1 MVKKKPTEEDDKEQ
15 IAEYSGHDSDYE
27 EEEEGEEE
35 DDRHHHRKKEKVVR
49 AKLPSGKT
57 CNTDIRPNSMVVY
70 CNFHRTRQGD
80 DTNIELVLPKF
91 PPVETEIKNNNIDDY
106 AKFKN
111 KMSSWFAHTEKN
123 LKKTQKKIPFP
134 KRRFKCVR
142 CDWSFDSAAKLSR
155 HKDVHRHPG
164 SFVCQVCFVLFGHA
178 YNLYNHWRTACYA
191 VSGSQPDAVTKANNI
206 AELRKLVLCA
216 MGAENRAQQFHVFGG
231 VIFIPSQWFLG
242 HKYNI
247 VDPNYQTSCHLCH
260 LTVPN
265 KFLECHGD
273 VHRGRHRIDGKIYG
287 EYFCHICGVIFR
299 EQPNLIDHWR
309 HDCHQVIAYT
319 PEDIYLDNEELIALA
334 WLVLQTTIP
343 RDQVVAMAKNS
354 KLTLEKRVKEHA
366 AGHGYSKIHHLY
378 YHFPQEI
385 WPLPFNFEL
394 DLVTDSL
401 PIMGP
406 NAFVTQNPRDR
417 EVNIDHPKF
426 PVHITNLLAQVA
438 PDFYATGMTFH
449 EISHPPK
456 KIDAP
461 KNVYRILLR
470 YTTEGSVIST
480 YKINARTCPVLRPTK
495 MPNSKFQPADYDVDK
510 PYKAIPQKKL
520 EANSK
525 QTDGEKFMYTISWPC
540 RARFQI
546 FKEGNSFAK
555 KNLKNCPL
563 CNRVTGARSLRE
575 HWKDC
580 VPVKAIIDDPVER
593 RYVDEKLANI
603 IKKYIGKINHKI
615 IYEWPKR
622 PEEVTDNMRETVD
635 RIGEYHK
642 LSFHVSDRNLKKLKE
657 ALKEE
662 IEKAKDRFM
671 ERENLEKNF
680 QPNESPI
687 ICCPHCGGRFNHLQI
702 FTHLEHR
709 HFYPNVSA
717 LDADAISEWRR
728 NKCPE
733 PYQFLGTIFEGVNNP
748 MTWLSLELYEKCIE
762 TFDDGA
768 YNDNTNELVT
778 QGYRNLALS
787 PWTYNTTYRVM
798 EILDPLILVDEEN
811 TGRRRDMTIIAP
823 EPLRK
828 LHYTDNVLKIDD
840 IVDMNNIN
848 EMNQADI
855 RVSDFMRFEENPVD
869 LMTQEPLSDE
879 CKEIYEEESKFFYSL
894 SLNNPII
901 TQLGNHSLGYFFQ
914 KRETGDARRRT
925 NRLMGINDE
934 SDVELAISDHGLTD
948 GDQTDGE
955 GVRRK
960 RKKRRKVNEQGEDDL
975 DYAIPPDIEDIEK
988 EEETKESMKK
998 RQQLK
1003 QQEYRKK
1010 ERLSR
1015 AGGRKVPAEF
1025 EFERFESK
1033 NLHIH
1038 PDKHVQL
1045 GFLSCVISTR
1055 EEEMYWK
1062 PPDFSETVDPE
1073 EEDRDYE
1080 RWDEE
1085 KEYRKRAP
1093 RKDGVMALSRNYE
1106 NAKSDCRLSAYNFY
1120 KYYVKAK
1127 PPKSKKWSNMSESEQ
1142 EKCFELSPEDF
1153 WDVAVSPEGVIF
1165 VNGSACSGANGPI
1178 GSYHKVNIKIEDL
1191 VHEYR
1196 IFNCKDQ
1203 YGKFRWVWPVN
1214 EKFDQCIART
1224 IDGLRRL
1231 KITQSRD
1238 INEIRR
1244 DAQVLVR
1251 ARDYEQLIPTGVIFA
1266 ELLNPVLSELYEL
1279 FCSRKSQLEAREG
1292 VEDVERQAWK
1302 DVYRFKNI
1310 SKAER
1315 LQFEAA
1321 FREAALKQFEEQECL
1336 RQGVAVWGR
1345 DRPEGAPFL
1354 RFPEKRKPKLPYK
1367 KPVRRPP
1374 ILPPVRMPSAP
1385 QVPRRAQVH
1394 YFNHIRLPEL
1404 PSDTPV
1410 TIPAW
1415 VQLPVESEADG
1426 KIKEAI
1432 GFLADYRR
1440 IYPDD
1445 EDTPAPSSE
1454 ASDWGS
1460 EGSKRLPVIREEVP
1474 NDRAEAPADREQ
1486 ASNYQNRSP
1495 ENRYQRSDSQP
1506 SIDHS
1511 PPLENRVQS
1520 PEDSYLEPA
1529 DHEQAPSD
1537 RVHLPEEGRR
1547 RSSYRSPETRRQSSE
1562 DSYQPPMDYEEAPN
1576 DPVQSPVDHRQRS
1589 EDSYQMSYN
1598 RYRQRETRSR
1608 SPDDHVQSPEDH
1620 HQPSVSRHQSTENP
1634 DENPEDRYQPS
1645 GNNQAPSRN
1654 ASQHNDFNEWIL
1666 ANLHH
1671 VPDVPENWRTE
1682 FPEERP
1688 PPDTE
1693 EWLAWCRDPIAKRKA
1708 TMKWISAQNQQKAAS
1723 VTPAR
1728 TSIDFPMAETSYP
1741 VEFDE
1746 EEYLNMARIV
1756 TPNDLTSED
1765 ADAPGPSSQVPASM
1779 DQGSH
1784 DLDDE
1789 LEQLLGKSSTLSS
1802 NLMEVDDAPAQPR
1815 PSSSNLESSSQG
1827 RTPSGAPVS
1836 SFSRLFSQERQRT
1849 SRPGSTISTSE
1860 SCQSLARRLS
1870 NRENTVSSLL
1880 GSPVSSRPGPSNRPS
1895 SSIPM
1900 EALGSPVPSA
1910 KEFNPQRESDEEEV
1924 RFSTHQSNPPQES
1937 ISGTERSSRT
1947 SERSDQVINR
1957 LDDQERRSPAPF
1969 EHSPAYEARETWII
1983 PSEASSPLHAPV
1995 PLDSDIPYGELT
2007 PTRESPVRQAPAT
2020 LPQESPAV
2028 SPASTSRQRHSQGQI
2043 EELRSPAPYFV
2054 EESEPR
2060 GYVQREFTHSPIDS
2074 LDELMI
2080 RVGEGD
2086 QNERIARRR
2095 STPES
2100 ISPARFGNSPPAE
2113 AVEAT
2118 KNPSPAPS
2126 SPLYA
2131 PASVGE
2137 QESDTEHRDL
2147 DDWHERNL
2155 DDEQWSD
2162 RFKSAEEPEE
2172 ASRVP
2177 IATQSS
2183 PTGEPK
2189 ESPVR
2194 ELLSSV
2200 ENDMEEEHSEDIT
2213 AQKENSPGR
2222 ESPVRQ
2228 TPEWAP
2234 ASMEPDVEMEE
2245 ADMENTELDDEIAQF
2260 FDDEQLSD
2268 GSIFAGESEKAASI
2282 PKESPTTDEPKEAAV
2297 RQPSE
2302 QAPASMESD
2311 VETEEADM
2319 ENTELDDEIGQFF
2332 NDEQSSDRSAGAGES
2347 EEATSIPT
2355 ESPQTDRSREAPSG
2369 PPVPSFS
2376 QFFSQERQRT
2386 SRPGSTISTSEFRQ
2400 SLARPTVS
2408 SSLRTLESLV
2418 SSRPGSSGIPS
2429 SSIPME
2435 ASGSRMPSATAP
2447 LTYSERIL
2455 RHQQR
2460 KPIRPSKPADILLEF
2475 NPRRESDEEEE
2486 VQCSSTHQS
2495 NPPQELFD
2503 DEQSS
2508 ARSKSTEQSEDAIRI
2523 PTESPLTDEQREAAF
2538 RRPSEQVPV
2547 LMEPDVGMKEFDME
2561 NTELEAEIAQFFD
2574 DEQSSVRSESTEQ
2587 SEKSAR
2593 TPMESPPTD
2602 EPREATVRKA
2612 TSSEESEKK
2621 GSRDG
2626 ESPAR
2631 QTPEQSSIEQ
2641 DVEMEE
2647 TDAPEQEQE
2656 PDMENTELDDE
2667 IAQFFDDEQSSDRS
2681 KSAGESEETS
2691 RFPITTQSSPTG
2703 EPKESPGRKLLS
2715 SMEKDMEEAHSED
2728 RTAQKESSPGR
2739 ESPVRQPSER
2749 APASMEPDVEMEE
2762 PDMENTELDDEI
2774 AQFFDDEQSSD
2785 RSKSAGESEEA
2796 ANVPAESP
2804 TDEPEEPPVSRAPSP
2819 LVHDTEDYIDQL
2831 VEEPSAEKAAAKLS
2845 SPGRESRPL
2854 VSSSTAPQTA
2864 PKLAMPPRFNPLPLR
2879 PKYYDTTMSVEKRL
2893 SIRMEKTRADAAAG
2907 ITAPKDN
2914 SSSRPI
2920 AAKRLG
2926 SPIQA
2931 SPSKAPREEKPS
2943 FIPRM
2948 VPFSPAESVFEALKQ
2963 AENVERGTNPARP
2976 ESTPNRTRRTREP
2989 TVNPVVQAPEPTP
3002 EVDQDPLTPVSLIHT
3017 QKQSTSGRTRLQYL
3031 NSRSSSPV
3039 VVPIAPPPQELRS
3052 PRVRNPVAPVS
3063 VKTPTAPAERR
3074 DSPLSDEDDLVSP
3087 VRPTVPP
3094 SRFSRLRQ
3102 PPASDNAPPPSE
3114 RRRPRVA
3121 QNPVA
3126 PVYNICST
3134 PPTERRDSSPRFHF
3148 FTRRPMPA
3156 TAPTAP
3162 PRSGPRPSRV
3172 FQNPMNP
3179 VYNITPTAPTERR
3192 KPFRRDDAHYELS
3205 GRVSRPRLHP
3215 SRRDPLSSLLHR
3227 RGHSSGQD
3235 AHTEEKKWASL
3246 KIGNAFEAP
3255 EETQGTI
3262 DDRSASEGS
3271 SPPESPQPGPS
3282 GKPYIGLLMTTPGQE
3297 HVRIMSPPRSRPLVG
3312 TVPRGQDLT
3321 GQPGSA
3327 QKELVIDIPHRSART
3342 SRNFAKR
3349 RQQGTQRGPRERP
3362 GPSQAGSRNPF
3373 IGGRSRPGTSQRRP
3387 THSEYNIDDMEMETW
3402 SPEQTESIDTEA
3414 DERQERMKT
3423 NSYDTSN

>member
-1 MVKKKPTEEDDKEQ
+1 
-15 IAEYSGHDSDYE
+15 
-27 EEEEGEEE
+27 
-35 DDRHHHRKKEKVVR
+35 
-49 AKLPSGKT
+49 
-57 CNTDIRPNSMVVY
+57 
-70 CNFHRTRQGD
+70 
-80 DTNIELVLPKF
+80 
-91 PPVETEIKNNNIDDY
+91 
-106 AKFKN
+106 
-111 KMSSWFAHTEKN
+111 MSSWFAHTEKN

-178 YNLYNHWRTACYA
+178 YNLYNHWRTACTA
-191 VSGSQPDAVTKANNI
+191 VSGSQPDAATKANNI

-299 EQPNLIDHWR
+299 EQSNLIDHWR

-319 PEDIYLDNEELIALA
+319 PEDIYLDKEELIALA

-385 WPLPFNFEL
+385 WPLPFNFDL

-417 EVNIDHPKF
+417 EVNVDHPKL

-510 PYKAIPQKKL
+510 PYKAIPVKKL
-520 EANSK
+520 EMNSK

-603 IKKYIGKINHKI
+603 IKNYIGKINHKI
-615 IYEWPKR
+615 VYEWPNR
-622 PEEVTDNMRETVD
+622 PEAVTDNMRETVD

-642 LSFHVSDRNLKKLKE
+642 LSFHLSDRNLKKLKE
-657 ALKEE
+657 ALKDE
-662 IEKAKDRFM
+662 IEKAKERFM

-709 HFYPNVSA
+709 HFYPNVSKF
-717 LDADAISEWRR
+717 DGDAISEWRS

-733 PYQFLGTIFEGVNNP
+733 PYQFLGTILEGVNNT
-748 MTWLSLELYEKCIE
+748 MTWLSTELYEKCIN

-768 YNDNTNELVT
+768 YNDNTNEFVT
-778 QGYRNLALS
+778 QGYRNSALS

-811 TGRRRDMTIIAP
+811 TGRRNRDVTIIAP

-855 RVSDFMRFEENPVD
+855 RISDFMRFEENPVD
-869 LMTQEPLSDE
+869 LMTQEPLSDD
-879 CKEIYEEESKFFYSL
+879 CKQIYEEESKFFYSL

-914 KRETGDARRRT
+914 KRETADARRRT

-948 GDQTDGE
+948 EDQTDGE
-955 GVRRK
+955 SVRRK

-975 DYAIPPDIEDIEK
+975 DYAIPPNIEDIEK

-1015 AGGRKVPAEF
+1015 AGQRKEPTVF
-1025 EFERFESK
+1025 EFERFDSK

-1038 PDKHVQL
+1038 PDKHAQL
-1045 GFLSCVISTR
+1045 GFLSEVICTR
-1055 EEEMYWK
+1055 DEEMYWK

-1073 EEDRDYE
+1073 EEDRDLE

-1085 KEYRKRAP
+1085 KEYRKRVP
-1093 RKDGVMALSRNYE
+1093 RKDGIMALSRNYE

-1127 PPKSKKWSNMSESEQ
+1127 PPKSKKWSNMNKSDQ

-1345 DRPEGAPFL
+1345 DRPEGPPFL
-1354 RFPEKRKPKLPYK
+1354 RFPEKRKPKLPYT
-1367 KPVRRPP
+1367 KPIRRPP
-1374 ILPPVRMPSAP
+1374 ILPPVRMASAP

-1415 VQLPVESEADG
+1415 VQLPVESEAAG
-1426 KIKEAI
+1426 KMKEAI

-1537 RVHLPEEGRR
+1537 RVQLPEERRR

-1562 DSYQPPMDYEEAPN
+1562 DSYQPPMDYEEAPE
-1576 DPVQSPVDHRQRS
+1576 DRAQSPEDHRQRS
-1589 EDSYQMSYN
+1589 DDNYQMSDN
-1598 RYRQRETRSR
+1598 RYHLRETRSR
-1608 SPDDHVQSPEDH
+1608 SPDDHVQSPGDH
-1620 HQPSVSRHQSTENP
+1620 HQPSVSRHQSTVNR
-1634 DENPEDRYQPS
+1634 DEQPEDRYQRSEDTHQASENRIRSTDDRP
-1645 GNNQAPSRN
+1645 GNNQALSRN
-1654 ASQHNDFNEWIL
+1654 ASQHTDLNTWLL
-1666 ANLHH
+1666 ANLH
-1671 VPDVPENWRTE
+1671 PDVPENWRTE

-1708 TMKWISAQNQQKAAS
+1708 TMKWISSQNQQNAAQ
-1723 VTPAR
+1723 AR
-1728 TSIDFPMAETSYP
+1728 TPIDFPMAETSYP

-1756 TPNDLTSED
+1756 TPDDLTSED
-1765 ADAPGPSSQVPASM
+1765 ADAPGPSSQAPASM
-1779 DQGSH
+1779 DQGSR

-1802 NLMEVDDAPAQPR
+1802 NLMEMDDAPAQNEPIESPKTHTSSVRNRAARESNSSQPR
-1815 PSSSNLESSSQG
+1815 PSSSHLESSSQG
-1827 RTPSGAPVS
+1827 RAPSVPPVP

-1849 SRPGSTISTSE
+1849 SRTGSRISTSE
-1860 SCQSLARRLS
+1860 SRQSNVRQLPTRGT
-1870 NRENTVSSLL
+1870 TVSSLL
-1880 GSPVSSRPGPSNRPS
+1880 GSPVSSRPGPSDRPS
-1895 SSIPM
+1895 SSISM
-1900 EALGSPVPSA
+1900 EASGSPVPSA
-1910 KEFNPQRESDEEEV
+1910 KAPQD
-1924 RFSTHQSNPPQES
+1924 
-1937 ISGTERSSRT
+1937 
-1947 SERSDQVINR
+1947 INQ

-2086 QNERIARRR
+2086 QNERIARRK

-2113 AVEAT
+2113 AREAT

-2194 ELLSSV
+2194 ELLSS
-2200 ENDMEEEHSEDIT
+2200 DEHLEDRT
-2213 AQKENSPGR
+2213 AQKESSIGR

-2228 TPEWAP
+2228 TSERSP
-2234 ASMEPDVEMEE
+2234 ASMEPDVEMEG

-2282 PKESPTTDEPKEAAV
+2282 PTESPTTDEPREAAV

-2302 QAPASMESD
+2302 QAPASMEPD
-2311 VETEEADM
+2311 VEMEEADM
-2319 ENTELDDEIGQFF
+2319 ENTELDDEIAQFF
-2332 NDEQSSDRSAGAGES
+2332 DDVQSSGRSNSAGES
-2347 EEATSIPT
+2347 EEGTKTPTRSPPTDKPREATVPSLQSS
-2355 ESPQTDRSREAPSG
+2355 SPQNEAAKESNSLANQTTRRSAQSTPSSSQRERSSPGRTPSG

-2386 SRPGSTISTSEFRQ
+2386 SQPGSTISTSESRQ

-2435 ASGSRMPSATAP
+2435 ASGSPVPSAKAP
-2447 LTYSERIL
+2447 RSYSERIS
-2455 RHQQR
+2455 RHQQP
-2460 KPIRPSKPADILLEF
+2460 KPMRPYRPGFSTADILLEF
-2475 NPRRESDEEEE
+2475 NPRRESDEEE
-2486 VQCSSTHQS
+2486 VQYSTHQS
-2495 NPPQELFD
+2495 YPPQELFD

-2508 ARSKSTEQSEDAIRI
+2508 ARSESTEQSEDANRI
-2523 PTESPLTDEQREAAF
+2523 PTQSPLTDEPREAAV
-2538 RRPSEQVPV
+2538 RQPSEQAPASIEQD
-2547 LMEPDVGMKEFDME
+2547 LEMEEPDME
-2561 NTELEAEIAQFFD
+2561 NTELDNEIAQFFD

-2587 SEKSAR
+2587 SEKAAR

-2612 TSSEESEKK
+2612 TSSEESEKNV
-2621 GSRDG
+2621 SRDR

-2656 PDMENTELDDE
+2656 LDMENTELDDE

-2691 RFPITTQSSPTG
+2691 RVPITTRSSPTG
-2703 EPKESPGRKLLS
+2703 EPKESPVRELLS

-2739 ESPVRQPSER
+2739 ESPVKLPSER

-2785 RSKSAGESEEA
+2785 RSKSAGESDEA
-2796 ANVPAESP
+2796 ARIPTESSP
-2804 TDEPEEPPVSRAPSP
+2804 TDEPREAAIRQSSERTICPSP
-2819 LVHDTEDYIDQL
+2819 LI
-2831 VEEPSAEKAAAKLS
+2831 
-2845 SPGRESRPL
+2845 
-2854 VSSSTAPQTA
+2854 SSSTAPQTA

-2893 SIRMEKTRADAAAG
+2893 SIRMAKTRADAAAG
-2907 ITAPKDN
+2907 ITAPKDD

-2920 AAKRLG
+2920 AVKRPG
-2926 SPIQA
+2926 FPIQA
-2931 SPSKAPREEKPS
+2931 SPSKAPRGEKPS
-2943 FIPRM
+2943 YLPRI
-2948 VPFSPAESVFEALKQ
+2948 VDPSPDRNVFEALKQ
-2963 AENVERGTNPARP
+2963 AEDINKRTNPARP
-2976 ESTPNRTRRTREP
+2976 ETTPERSRSTRKPP
-2989 TVNPVVQAPEPTP
+2989 VSSVVQAPEPAP
-3002 EVDQDPLTPVSLIHT
+3002 EEVQDPVTPVSLIYT

-3039 VVPIAPPPQELRS
+3039 VVPIAPSPPQELRS
-3052 PRVRNPVAPVS
+3052 PRVQNPMAPTPVQ
-3063 VKTPTAPAERR
+3063 TPTAPAERR
-3074 DSPLSDEDDLVSP
+3074 DSSESDDDDLVSP

-3121 QNPVA
+3121 QNSVA
-3126 PVYNICST
+3126 PVYNISST

-3179 VYNITPTAPTERR
+3179 VYSITPTAPTERR

-3246 KIGNAFEAP
+3246 KIGNAFEVQ
-3255 EETQGTI
+3255 EETHGAVGES
-3262 DDRSASEGS
+3262 SASEGS
-3271 SPPESPQPGPS
+3271 SPPGSPQPGP
-3282 GKPYIGLLMTTPGQE
+3282 PGLLRIAPGQE
-3297 HVRIMSPPRSRPLVG
+3297 HVMMPGGPTTSEFVMPSPRSRPLAG
-3312 TVPRGQDLT
+3312 TVPRGQDLP
-3321 GQPGSA
+3321 GEPGSA
-3327 QKELVIDIPHRSART
+3327 QEELVIDIPTRSTRI

-3349 RQQGTQRGPRERP
+3349 RQQGTQGGSRERP
-3362 GPSQAGSRNPF
+3362 GPSQTGSRNPF
-3373 IGGRSRPGTSQRRP
+3373 IGGRSRPSTSRRRP
-3387 THSEYNIDDMEMETW
+3387 IHSEQDIDDMEMETW
-3402 SPEQTESIDTEA
+3402 SPECIESMDAEA
-3414 DERQERMKT
+3414 YEVEERNEARKAKRRGRGRRE
-3423 NSYDTSN
+3423 